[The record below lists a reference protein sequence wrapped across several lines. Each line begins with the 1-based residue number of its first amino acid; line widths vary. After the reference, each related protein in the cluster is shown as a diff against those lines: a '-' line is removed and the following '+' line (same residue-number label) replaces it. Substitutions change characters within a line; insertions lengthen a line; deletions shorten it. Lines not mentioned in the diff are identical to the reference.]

1 MRGNRPERQIAELRL
16 QSRADAVHLAST
28 AMHGQAGR
36 FGQGQNIAGFAH
48 NFQRL
53 SNSFS
58 FSAIAGN
65 LARKRRQPY
74 NIAGLDAFES
84 LVEILSGKMAWRQ
97 CAPTSYF
104 IWTRN
109 GTW

>member
-1 MRGNRPERQIAELRL
+1 MRGTRPERQIAELRL

-84 LVEILSGKMAWRQ
+84 LDPPSVEANLA
-97 CAPTSYF
+97 
-104 IWTRN
+104 
-109 GTW
+109 